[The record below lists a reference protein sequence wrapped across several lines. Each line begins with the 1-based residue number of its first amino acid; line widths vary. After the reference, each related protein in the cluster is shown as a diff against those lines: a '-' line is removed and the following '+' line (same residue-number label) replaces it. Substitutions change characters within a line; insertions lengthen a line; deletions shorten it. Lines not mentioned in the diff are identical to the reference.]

1 MKKKYLKIAAL
12 AIALGLIGFIGYF
25 ANGLLGN
32 PASKMMAKRTA
43 DLYLE
48 KQYPD
53 TDYYIEELNY
63 NFKDGCY
70 NVRICSKSS
79 EDAAFTC
86 YIDML
91 GTLKY
96 DSYESDVKNRFNTAR
111 RIELEYRNLTDRV
124 FESPSFPYESHIAF
138 GTLEFAMGESIDEN
152 HPYEIA
158 PYSLKQ
164 EELELDKI
172 YDVRELGKEA
182 GHLILYLE
190 DPQVTIER
198 AAEQMIEIKALFDA
212 AKIPFRAMD
221 FSLST
226 PRDAEGVEEKNIS
239 VSQFPYEEIYEEG
252 MAERVKKAAQELN
265 AYYEENKRAKL

>member
-48 KQYPD
+48 KQHPD

-111 RIELEYRNLTDRV
+111 RIELEYRN
-124 FESPSFPYESHIAF
+124 
-138 GTLEFAMGESIDEN
+138 
-152 HPYEIA
+152 
-158 PYSLKQ
+158 
-164 EELELDKI
+164 
-172 YDVRELGKEA
+172 
-182 GHLILYLE
+182 
-190 DPQVTIER
+190 
-198 AAEQMIEIKALFDA
+198 
-212 AKIPFRAMD
+212 
-221 FSLST
+221 
-226 PRDAEGVEEKNIS
+226 
-239 VSQFPYEEIYEEG
+239 
-252 MAERVKKAAQELN
+252 
-265 AYYEENKRAKL
+265 